1 MRCRRGY
8 INRGIKLGL
17 LACFG
22 VASVASAADAPSVH
36 VYNWYDYIGPTTL
49 ADFKRDSGIQPVYD
63 TFDSAEVLEGKLLT
77 SRSGYDV
84 VVASNFSLPTL
95 IKAGALAPLPR
106 DQLPGWNNLDSDL
119 LSKLANNDPGNQYA
133 VPYLWGTNGIG
144 YNVDKVRAALGDKA
158 PLDSWDLV
166 FKEENLAKLGQCG
179 VAMLD
184 SPSEMLPVALHYLG
198 LPPNST
204 NPEDYQKAEAL
215 LLKLRPHIAYF
226 NSSKFIS
233 DLSNGNICVAVGWS
247 GAMLEA
253 KTNAEQAHNGVK
265 IAYSLPKEGAP
276 VWFDTLVLLKDAPN
290 RAQGLAFIDYLL
302 RPEVIA
308 PVSDHL
314 SYPNGNRAATP
325 LVAAATRDNPAVYP
339 SAAAMATLYT
349 LEPLP
354 KATERVR
361 TRVWSKVKNGQ

>member
-1 MRCRRGY
+1 MSRHRLH
-8 INRGIKLGL
+8 INLGL
-17 LACFG
+17 GACLSVSLSA
-22 VASVASAADAPSVH
+22 VAAEGPTVH

-49 ADFKRDSGIQPVYD
+49 QDFKRDTGIAPVYD

-95 IKAGALAPLPR
+95 IKAGALAPLPHAQMP
-106 DQLPGWNNLDSDL
+106 DFKNMDADL
-119 LSKLANNDPGNQYA
+119 LAKLANNDPGNQYA

-144 YNVDKVRAALGDKA
+144 YNIDKVRAALGDKA
-158 PLDSWDLV
+158 PVDSWDLV
-166 FKEENLAKLGQCG
+166 FNEANLAKLGECG

-184 SPSEMLPVALHYLG
+184 SPAEMLPVALHYLG

-204 NPEDYQKAEAL
+204 NPEDYKKAEAL

-233 DLSNGNICVAVGWS
+233 DLANGNICVAVGWS

-253 KTNAEQAHNGVK
+253 KTNAEQANNGVK

-276 VWFDTLVLLKDAPN
+276 VWFDTLVLLKDAPHPE
-290 RAQGLAFIDYLL
+290 QGLAFIDYLM

-314 SYPNGNRAATP
+314 SYPNGNRSATP
-325 LVAAATRDNPAVYP
+325 LVAEATRNNPAVYP
-339 SAAAMATLYT
+339 SAEAMATLFT
-349 LEPLP
+349 LQPLP
-354 KATERVR
+354 PATERVR
-361 TRVWSKVKNGQ
+361 TRIWSKVKNGQ

>member
-1 MRCRRGY
+1 MSCHRSH
-8 INRGIKLGL
+8 INLGL
-17 LACFG
+17 GACLC
-22 VASVASAADAPSVH
+22 VSLSAVAADAPTVN
-36 VYNWYDYIGPTTL
+36 VYNWYDYIGPNTL
-49 ADFKRDSGIQPVYD
+49 QDFKRDTGIQPVYD

-106 DQLPGWNNLDSDL
+106 AHMPDYKNMDTAL
-119 LSKLANNDPGNQYA
+119 LAKLANNDPGNQYA

-158 PLDSWDLV
+158 PVDSWELV
-166 FKEENLAKLGQCG
+166 FNEANLAKLGECG

-204 NPEDYQKAEAL
+204 NPEDYKKAQEL

-233 DLSNGNICVAVGWS
+233 DLANGNICVAVGWS

-253 KTNAEQAHNGVK
+253 KTNAEQAGNGVK

-276 VWFDTLVLLKDAPN
+276 VWFDTLVLLKDAPHPQ
-290 RAQGLAFIDYLL
+290 QGLAFIDYLM

-314 SYPNGNRAATP
+314 SYPNGNRSATS
-325 LVAAATRDNPAVYP
+325 LVAEATRNNPAIYP
-339 SAAAMATLYT
+339 PVEAMAKLFT

-361 TRVWSKVKNGQ
+361 TRVWSAVKNGQ

>member
-1 MRCRRGY
+1 MSGHRSH
-8 INRGIKLGL
+8 INLGL
-17 LACFG
+17 GACFC
-22 VASVASAADAPSVH
+22 ASLSAVAADTPTVH

-49 ADFKRDSGIQPVYD
+49 QDFKRDTGIQPVYD

-106 DQLPGWNNLDSDL
+106 AQMPGLKNMDTEL
-119 LSKLANNDPGNQYA
+119 LAKLANNDPGNQYA

-158 PLDSWDLV
+158 PLDSWELI
-166 FKEENLAKLGQCG
+166 FNEQNLAKLGECG

-204 NPEDYQKAEAL
+204 DPEDYKKVQAL

-233 DLSNGNICVAVGWS
+233 DLANGNICVAVGWS

-253 KTNAEQAHNGVK
+253 KTNAEQAGNGVK

-276 VWFDTLVLLKDAPN
+276 VWFDTLVLLKDAPHPQ
-290 RAQGLAFIDYLL
+290 QGLAFIDYLM
-302 RPEVIA
+302 RPDVIA

-314 SYPNGNRAATP
+314 SYPNGNRSATP
-325 LVAAATRDNPAVYP
+325 LVAEATRSNPAVYP
-339 SAAAMATLYT
+339 PAEAMAKLFT

-354 KATERVR
+354 KATERIR
-361 TRVWSKVKNGQ
+361 TRVWSTVKNGQ

>member
-1 MRCRRGY
+1 M
-8 INRGIKLGL
+8 
-17 LACFG
+17 
-22 VASVASAADAPSVH
+22 
-36 VYNWYDYIGPTTL
+36 
-49 ADFKRDSGIQPVYD
+49 
-63 TFDSAEVLEGKLLT
+63 LEGKLLT

-106 DQLPGWNNLDSDL
+106 DQLPGWKNLDSDL
-119 LSKLANNDPGNQYA
+119 LSKLANNDPAINTPCLICGHQRHRLQRRQGA
-133 VPYLWGTNGIG
+133 R
-144 YNVDKVRAALGDKA
+144 RARRQGAAGFL
-158 PLDSWDLV
+158 DLV
-166 FKEENLAKLGQCG
+166 FKEENLARLGQCG

-184 SPSEMLPVALHYLG
+184 SPSEMLPVALHYIG

-253 KTNAEQAHNGVK
+253 KTNAEQANNGVK

-290 RAQGLAFIDYLL
+290 RTQGLAFIDYLL

>member
-1 MRCRRGY
+1 MSCHRSH
-8 INRGIKLGL
+8 INLGL
-17 LACFG
+17 GACLC
-22 VASVASAADAPSVH
+22 ASLSAVAADSPTVH

-49 ADFKRDSGIQPVYD
+49 QDFKRDTGIQPVYD

-106 DQLPGWNNLDSDL
+106 AQMPGFKNMDTDL
-119 LSKLANNDPGNQYA
+119 LAKLANNDPGNQYA

-158 PLDSWDLV
+158 PVDSWELV
-166 FKEENLAKLGQCG
+166 FNEANLAKLGDCG

-204 NPEDYQKAEAL
+204 DPEDYKKVQAL

-233 DLSNGNICVAVGWS
+233 DLANGNICVAVGWS

-253 KTNAEQAHNGVK
+253 KANAEQAGNGVK

-276 VWFDTLVLLKDAPN
+276 VWFDTLVLLKDAPHPQ
-290 RAQGLAFIDYLL
+290 QGVAFIDYLM
-302 RPEVIA
+302 RPDVIA

-314 SYPNGNRAATP
+314 SYPNGNRSATS
-325 LVAAATRDNPAVYP
+325 LVTEATRNNPAVYP
-339 SAAAMATLYT
+339 PAEAMAKLFT

-361 TRVWSKVKNGQ
+361 TRVWSMVKNGQ

>member
-1 MRCRRGY
+1 MSRHRSY
-8 INRGIKLGL
+8 INLGL
-17 LACFG
+17 GACL
-22 VASVASAADAPSVH
+22 SVSLSAVAADGPTVH

-49 ADFKRDSGIQPVYD
+49 QDFKRDTGIAPVYD

-77 SRSGYDV
+77 NRSGYDV

-95 IKAGALAPLPR
+95 IKAGALAPLPHAQMP
-106 DQLPGWNNLDSDL
+106 DFKNMDADL
-119 LSKLANNDPGNQYA
+119 LAKLAHNDPGNQYA

-144 YNVDKVRAALGDKA
+144 YNIDKVRAALGDKA
-158 PLDSWDLV
+158 PVDSWDLV
-166 FKEENLAKLGQCG
+166 FNEANLAKLGQCG

-184 SPSEMLPVALHYLG
+184 SPAEMLPVALHYLG

-204 NPEDYQKAEAL
+204 NPEDYKKAEAL

-233 DLSNGNICVAVGWS
+233 DLANGNICVAVGWS

-253 KTNAEQAHNGVK
+253 KNTAEQAKNGVK

-276 VWFDTLVLLKDAPN
+276 VWFDTLVLLKDAPHPE
-290 RAQGLAFIDYLL
+290 QGLAFIDYLM
-302 RPEVIA
+302 RPDVIA

-314 SYPNGNRAATP
+314 SYPNGNRSATP
-325 LVAAATRDNPAVYP
+325 LVAEATRNNPAVYP
-339 SAAAMATLYT
+339 SAEAMATLFT
-349 LEPLP
+349 LQPLP
-354 KATERVR
+354 PATERVR
-361 TRVWSKVKNGQ
+361 TRIWSKVKNGQ

>member
-1 MRCRRGY
+1 MSCHRSH
-8 INRGIKLGL
+8 INLGL
-17 LACFG
+17 GACLC
-22 VASVASAADAPSVH
+22 ASLSAVAADAPTVN
-36 VYNWYDYIGPTTL
+36 VYNWYDYIGPNTL
-49 ADFKRDSGIQPVYD
+49 QDFKRDTGIQPVYD

-106 DQLPGWNNLDSDL
+106 AQMPDYKNMDTAL
-119 LSKLANNDPGNQYA
+119 LAKLANNDPGNQYA

-158 PLDSWDLV
+158 PVDSWELV
-166 FKEENLAKLGQCG
+166 FNEANLAKLGECG

-204 NPEDYQKAEAL
+204 NPEDYKKVQAL

-233 DLSNGNICVAVGWS
+233 DLANGNICVAVGWS

-253 KTNAEQAHNGVK
+253 KTNAEQAGNGVK

-276 VWFDTLVLLKDAPN
+276 VWFDTLVLLKDAPHPQ
-290 RAQGLAFIDYLL
+290 QGLAFIDYLM

-308 PVSDHL
+308 PVTDHL
-314 SYPNGNRAATP
+314 SYPNGNRSATS
-325 LVAAATRDNPAVYP
+325 LVAEATRNNPAVYP
-339 SAAAMATLYT
+339 SAEAMAKLFT

-361 TRVWSKVKNGQ
+361 TRVWSTVKNGQ

>member
-1 MRCRRGY
+1 MSRHRSHF
-8 INRGIKLGL
+8 NLGL
-17 LACFG
+17 GACL
-22 VASVASAADAPSVH
+22 SVSLSAVAADGPTVH

-49 ADFKRDSGIQPVYD
+49 QDFKRDTGIAPVYD

-95 IKAGALAPLPR
+95 IKAGALAPLPHAQMP
-106 DQLPGWNNLDSDL
+106 DFKNMDADL
-119 LSKLANNDPGNQYA
+119 LAKLAHNDPGNQYA

-144 YNVDKVRAALGDKA
+144 YNIDKVRAALGDKA
-158 PLDSWDLV
+158 PVDSWDLV
-166 FKEENLAKLGQCG
+166 FNEANLAKLGQCG

-184 SPSEMLPVALHYLG
+184 SPAEMLPVALHYLG

-204 NPEDYQKAEAL
+204 NPEDYKKAEAL

-233 DLSNGNICVAVGWS
+233 DLANGNICVAVGWS

-253 KTNAEQAHNGVK
+253 KNTAEQAKNGVK

-276 VWFDTLVLLKDAPN
+276 VWFDTLVLLKDAPHPE
-290 RAQGLAFIDYLL
+290 QGLAFIDYLM
-302 RPEVIA
+302 RPDVIA

-314 SYPNGNRAATP
+314 SYPNGNRSATP
-325 LVAAATRDNPAVYP
+325 LVAEATRNNPAVYP
-339 SAAAMATLYT
+339 SAEAMATLFT
-349 LEPLP
+349 LQPLP
-354 KATERVR
+354 PATERVR
-361 TRVWSKVKNGQ
+361 TRIWSKVKNGQ

>member
-1 MRCRRGY
+1 MSRHRLY
-8 INRGIKLGL
+8 FNLGSGAC
-17 LACFG
+17 LAM
-22 VASVASAADAPSVH
+22 SLSAFAVEAPTVH

-49 ADFKRDSGIQPVYD
+49 QDFKRDTGIQPVYD

-84 VVASNFSLPTL
+84 VVASNYSLPTL

-106 DQLPGWNNLDSDL
+106 AQMPDFKNMDADL
-119 LSKLANNDPGNQYA
+119 LVKLAHNDPGNQYA

-144 YNVDKVRAALGDKA
+144 YNVDKVRAVLGDKA
-158 PLDSWDLV
+158 PVDSWDLV
-166 FKEENLAKLGQCG
+166 FKEENLAKLGECG

-204 NPEDYQKAEAL
+204 NPEDYKKAEAL

-253 KTNAEQAHNGVK
+253 KTTAEQAGNGVK

-276 VWFDTLVLLKDAPN
+276 VWFDTLVLLKDAPHPE
-290 RAQGLAFIDYLL
+290 QGMAFIDYLM
-302 RPEVIA
+302 RAEVIA

-314 SYPNGNRAATP
+314 NYPNGNRSATT
-325 LVAAATRDNPAVYP
+325 LVAEATRNNPAVYP
-339 SAAAMATLYT
+339 SAEAMATLFT
-349 LEPLP
+349 LQPLP
-354 KATERVR
+354 PATERVR
-361 TRVWSKVKNGQ
+361 TRIWSKVKNGQ

>member
-1 MRCRRGY
+1 MRLLKSL
-8 INRGIKLGL
+8 IPAALA
-17 LACFG
+17 LAC
-22 VASVASAADAPSVH
+22 SAGAQAQPQVS
-36 VYNWYDYIGPTTL
+36 VYNWTDYIGETTL
-49 ADFKRDSGIQPVYD
+49 ADFQAGSGIKVIYD
-63 TFDSAEVLEGKLLT
+63 VFDSNETLEGKLLAGRT
-77 SRSGYDV
+77 GYDV
-84 VVASNFSLPTL
+84 VVPSNHFLARQV
-95 IKAGALAPLPR
+95 KAGAFLKLDR
-106 DQLPGWNNLDSDL
+106 SQLPNWKNLDPKL
-119 LSKLANNDPGNQYA
+119 LALLEKNDPGNEHS

-144 YNVDKVRAALGDKA
+144 YNVDKVRAVLGDKA
-158 PLDSWDLV
+158 PVDSWDLV
-166 FKEENLAKLGQCG
+166 FKEENLARLGECG

-204 NPEDYQKAEAL
+204 NAEDYQKAEAL

-253 KTNAEQAHNGVK
+253 RTNAEQAGNGVK
-265 IAYSLPKEGAP
+265 IRYSLPKEGAP
-276 VWFDTLVLLKDAPN
+276 VWFDTLVLLKDAPHP
-290 RAQGLAFIDYLL
+290 AQGLAFIDYLL

-314 SYPNGNRAATP
+314 SYPNGNRAATA
-325 LVAAATRDNPAVYP
+325 LVAEATRDNPAVYP
-339 SAAAMATLYT
+339 PATAMATLFT

>member
-1 MRCRRGY
+1 MSCHRSH
-8 INRGIKLGL
+8 INLGL
-17 LACFG
+17 GACLC
-22 VASVASAADAPSVH
+22 VSLSAVAADAPTVN
-36 VYNWYDYIGPTTL
+36 VYNWYDYIGPNTL
-49 ADFKRDSGIQPVYD
+49 QDFKRDTGIQPVYD

-106 DQLPGWNNLDSDL
+106 AHMPDYKNMDTAL
-119 LSKLANNDPGNQYA
+119 LAKLANNDPGNQYA

-158 PLDSWDLV
+158 PVDSWELV
-166 FKEENLAKLGQCG
+166 FNEANLAKLGECG

-204 NPEDYQKAEAL
+204 NPEDYKKVQAL

-233 DLSNGNICVAVGWS
+233 DLANGNICVAVGYS
-247 GAMLEA
+247 GDIYQAKSRAEEA
-253 KTNAEQAHNGVK
+253 GGKVK
-265 IAYSLPKEGAP
+265 VSYNIPKEGAGSFYDMVAIP
-276 VWFDTLVLLKDAPN
+276 KDAEN
-290 RAQGLAFIDYLL
+290 VEGAYKFMTFLQK
-302 RPEVIA
+302 PEIMAEITNAVRF
-308 PVSDHL
+308 
-314 SYPNGNRAATP
+314 PNGN
-325 LVAAATRDNPAVYP
+325 AAATALVDKEITADPGIYPPEDVLAKLYAIADLPA
-339 SAAAMATLYT
+339 ATQRIL
-349 LEPLP
+349 
-354 KATERVR
+354 
-361 TRVWSKVKNGQ
+361 TRSWTKIKSGK

>member
-1 MRCRRGY
+1 MSRHRLY
-8 INRGIKLGL
+8 FNLGFGAC
-17 LACFG
+17 LA
-22 VASVASAADAPSVH
+22 VSLSAFAVEAPTVH

-49 ADFKRDSGIQPVYD
+49 QDFKRDTGIAPVYD

-106 DQLPGWNNLDSDL
+106 AQMPDFKNMDTEL
-119 LSKLANNDPGNQYA
+119 LAKLANNDPGNQYA

-158 PLDSWDLV
+158 PVDSWDLV
-166 FKEENLAKLGQCG
+166 FKEENLARLGECG

-204 NPEDYQKAEAL
+204 NPEDYKKAEAL
-215 LLKLRPHIAYF
+215 LLKLRPYIAYF

-253 KTNAEQAHNGVK
+253 KNTAEQAGNGVK

-276 VWFDTLVLLKDAPN
+276 VWFDTLVLLKDAPHPE
-290 RAQGLAFIDYLL
+290 QGMAFIDYLM

-314 SYPNGNRAATP
+314 NYPNGNRSATT
-325 LVAAATRDNPAVYP
+325 LVAEATRSNPAVYP
-339 SAAAMATLYT
+339 PAEAMATLFT
-349 LEPLP
+349 LQPLP
-354 KATERVR
+354 PATERVR
-361 TRVWSKVKNGQ
+361 TRIWSKVKNGQ

>member
-1 MRCRRGY
+1 MSRPRQQ
-8 INRGIKLGL
+8 INLGL
-17 LACFG
+17 SACLCVSLSA
-22 VASVASAADAPSVH
+22 VAATPAPTVH

-49 ADFKRDSGIQPVYD
+49 HDFKRDTGIEPVYD

-95 IKAGALAPLPR
+95 IKADALAPLPHGQMP
-106 DQLPGWNNLDSDL
+106 DYPNMDADL
-119 LSKLANNDPGNQYA
+119 LAKLANNDPGNQYA

-144 YNVDKVRAALGDKA
+144 YNIDKVRAALGDKA
-158 PLDSWDLV
+158 PVDSWDLV
-166 FKEENLAKLGQCG
+166 FNEANLAKLGECG

-204 NPEDYQKAEAL
+204 HPDDYRKAEAL

-233 DLSNGNICVAVGWS
+233 DLANGNICVAVGWS

-253 KTNAEQAHNGVK
+253 KTNAEQANNGVK

-276 VWFDTLVLLKDAPN
+276 VWFDTLVLLKDAPHPE
-290 RAQGLAFIDYLL
+290 QGLAFIDYLM

-314 SYPNGNRAATP
+314 SYPNGNRKATP
-325 LVAAATRDNPAVYP
+325 LVAEATRNNPAVYP
-339 SAAAMATLYT
+339 SAEALASLFTLQ
-349 LEPLP
+349 PLP
-354 KATERVR
+354 PATERLR
-361 TRVWSKVKNGQ
+361 TRIWSKVKNGQ